1 MSVWGSLGQ
10 RELPLW
16 TPSSLSWESLFPLL
30 VTPTPSPPALR
41 HTHAVVTSCPHW
53 AAASTDPPTVPG
65 SAGSC
70 KPAGT
75 PPQPLC
81 PCRPASFSPYPL
93 LSASPGARW
102 LPPPELGWDG
112 TPGTHGSPD
121 RAWGHC
127 RLGCG
132 RPRSTQTPQAPG
144 SLAAPIGVTLQH
156 LCARVTHICS
166 VQAGELSRPPGN
178 SGGRWSGSPLY
189 LGIPMCRGW
198 GAQCWRHEL
207 A

>member
-102 LPPPELGWDG
+102 LPPPELGWDR

-121 RAWGHC
+121 RA
-127 RLGCG
+127 
-132 RPRSTQTPQAPG
+132 SPG
-144 SLAAPIGVTLQH
+144 SLPPRLWTPQKHANAPGPGVPRSPHRCDPAAPLCTCYPHLQ
-156 LCARVTHICS
+156 CS
-166 VQAGELSRPPGN
+166 SR
-178 SGGRWSGSPLY
+178 
-189 LGIPMCRGW
+189 
-198 GAQCWRHEL
+198 
-207 A
+207 